1 MTSDAIEDNDGV
13 KRLSAGEKIANSDKA
28 AREIIAKEKAQRESK
43 SARLRQARLAQE
55 AEWATSSTEKPLKR
69 GNRSS
74 KP

>member
-1 MTSDAIEDNDGV
+1 MPSDAIKDGT

-43 SARLRQARLAQE
+43 SARLRQARFAQE
-55 AEWATSSTEKPLKR
+55 AERATSSAAKPLKPR
-69 GNRSS
+69 NRSS

>member
-1 MTSDAIEDNDGV
+1 MTSDAIKDGA
-13 KRLSAGEKIANSDKA
+13 KRFSAGEKIANSDKA
-28 AREIIAKEKAQRESK
+28 AREIIANEKAQRESK

-55 AEWATSSTEKPLKR
+55 AEWAASSAEKPLKR